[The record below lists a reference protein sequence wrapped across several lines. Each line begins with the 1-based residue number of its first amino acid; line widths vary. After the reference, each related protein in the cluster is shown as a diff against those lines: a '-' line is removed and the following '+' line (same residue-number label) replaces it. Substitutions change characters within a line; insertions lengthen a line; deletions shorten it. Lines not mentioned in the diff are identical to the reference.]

1 MQHVTDVKVKK
12 PCFNLIYM
20 PSEFGL
26 IIPLQLHHPLFSN
39 ISTTLYLSI
48 ILKHAKNILVPLLGR
63 QFTFSAFGH

>member
-26 IIPLQLHHPLFSN
+26 IIPMQLHDPLFSN
-39 ISTTLYLSI
+39 ISTILYLSI
-48 ILKHAKNILVPLLGR
+48 ILKHAKNILVPLLDR